1 MKTSQ
6 LIAAALVCAVAAT
19 TTFAADAPKMKMTT
33 DIPPEI
39 TTPDSVETRLGTLK
53 FFDGTPDKATV
64 AKVYDNLDFQRGV
77 QVFLTGVP
85 GASQVAIRNGIR
97 SFGPDNQTVVL
108 FETLMDSKSLFLTA
122 NTESVY
128 AWSWLNLKD
137 GPMVLETPPNV
148 LGVIDD
154 FWFRNV
160 IDFGNAGPDKGKG
173 GKFLMLPPGYKGE
186 IPKGYIVARCPT
198 FNNLVFW
205 RGFLVNGDPKP
216 AADTIKKTF
225 KVYPLGKDAS
235 ASKVT
240 FVNGSGKEMNTI
252 HANNFSFYTELNEVV
267 QEEPTSAMDMETLGL
282 FAAIGIEKGKP
293 FAPDARMKKILVDA
307 VAVGNATARAIL
319 TDCRMKE
326 AFFYP
331 NSAWFTAFIGGS
343 AEYQQNGVRLTDA
356 RTMFYYYAT
365 INTPAMAV
373 KMVGVGSAY
382 AAAFK
387 DSEGNILDGG
397 KTYRMHLPPNIPAKN
412 FWSFVVY
419 DNQTRSM
426 LQTDAQFPS
435 ISSQQADTIV
445 NPDTSVDVYFG
456 PKAPAGKKVNWVQ
469 TVPGKGWNVLLRL
482 YGPLE
487 PWFDKTWRPG
497 EFEPVK

>member
-1 MKTSQ
+1 MFTLLAS
-6 LIAAALVCAVAAT
+6 AFVYALASTISYAVE
-19 TTFAADAPKMKMTT
+19 APKLKMTT
-33 DIPPEI
+33 PIPAEI
-39 TTPDSVETRLGTLK
+39 TTPDLVDTRLGTLR
-53 FFDGTPDKATV
+53 FFDGIPDKATV

-77 QVFLTGVP
+77 QAFLTGVP

-97 SFGPDNQTVVL
+97 RFGPDNQTVVL

-128 AWSWLNLKD
+128 AWSWLNLRD
-137 GPMVLETPPNV
+137 GPLVVETPPNV

-160 IDFGNAGPDKGKG
+160 VDFGNAGPDKGKG
-173 GKFLMLPPGYKGE
+173 GKYLLLPPGYKEE
-186 IPKGYIVARCPT
+186 IPKGYFVVHCPT

-216 AADTIKKTF
+216 AADSIKKTF
-225 KVYPLGKDAS
+225 KVYPLGETAN

-252 HANNFSFYTELNEVV
+252 HANDFSFYTELNEVV
-267 QEEPTSAMDMETLGL
+267 QEEPASAIDMETMGL
-282 FAAIGIEKGKP
+282 FASIGIEKGKP
-293 FAPDARMKKILVDA
+293 FAPDERMKKILVDA

-319 TDCRMKE
+319 TEPRMKE
-326 AFFYP
+326 AYFYP
-331 NSAWFTAFIGGS
+331 NSAWFTAFIGGN
-343 AEYQQNGVRLTDA
+343 AEFQRNGARLMDA

-387 DSEGNILDGG
+387 DSEGNLLDGG
-397 KTYRMHLPPNIPAKN
+397 KTYRMRLPPNIPAKN
-412 FWSFVVY
+412 FWSFVLY

-445 NPDTSVDVYFG
+445 NPDSSVDIYFG
-456 PKAPAGKKVNWVQ
+456 PQAPAGKKVNWVQ

-497 EFEPVK
+497 EFELQK